1 MFHVFLVIQIIGIFY
16 ILIALRLLMG
26 GGSSKEQKQMIFF
39 VGGAMIQNVGYF
51 LEITSKSMEAA
62 MIAVKMEYVGSV
74 LISLFFCQFMYYYC
88 HEKEPEILLKIIF
101 YIDVLVVLLVFT
113 CEQHPFYYKSI
124 EWIEDGRFHPYLQLT
139 YGPGYY
145 LFQLFSCLIPY
156 VLALYALIHSLMTK
170 NNKLLGKQYKI
181 FFLMLLIPGISL
193 WMYISKY
200 TVEVDYTPVAV
211 GILTSTMV
219 LLVWRRR
226 SYDFGR
232 MAADVVLKAM
242 DDGVIM
248 VDEQKRIVSFNPAA
262 ANVFTELSFQTV
274 GDSIEDME
282 DFPENI
288 LDEDARKEFS
298 LNNRYYESHVRRILG
313 SKGRL
318 QGYIILVLDVTEN
331 RKYTEEIKR
340 VSEQA
345 ERANM
350 AKSEFL
356 ANMSHEIRTPMN
368 AIMGLSDIIME
379 ESRGRKVYNYAADIQ
394 SASRSLL
401 TIINDILDLSKV
413 EAGKM
418 ELVPVNYYLKATV
431 DEVVNMMDIAASQH
445 NIMLKC
451 EYDMNL
457 PCQLHGD
464 DGRIKQILINIM
476 NNAVKFT
483 KKGFVRLSVEEEPSD
498 KKNTINLVLKVQDT
512 GVGIKPENL
521 QKIFEDFKQIDSK
534 KNRGVEGTGLGLAI
548 TKRLVELMK
557 GTIKVDSVYGEGT
570 TFTVTIPQR
579 VVDNRTL
586 AEMPETQQKPAEKME
601 AFVVSNYKVL
611 VVDDNLINRK
621 VATGFLKNYEFEL
634 EEAESGYEA
643 IELVKKT
650 KYNLIFMDHMMPE
663 MDGVEAVQIIRSECG
678 DNGRTPVIIALT
690 ANAMDGVKDMFLRNG
705 FQDFIAKPLDRKQL
719 NDVLAK
725 WIPSAYKKVQKPE
738 DKEAV
743 LKPKI
748 NFEDIAIDGIDIKEA
763 MKHHSGEVEDFL
775 ELLHLYCMDGNRKV
789 GFLQELLDNE
799 EYAVY
804 GIEVHGLKSA
814 SANIGAM
821 ELSAQAREHENAVNR
836 QDIEFVQRHREEL
849 ITCYKRQV
857 AEINKYLN
865 TRNNVTRAESHN
877 TGASIDKNT
886 LFREIGEALDSVENF
901 RSKECAHKVEE
912 LLKYELDPIIE
923 VKLREV
929 SDQLKMYEDDEAERL
944 LHELLDWLEKEGV

>member
-1 MFHVFLVIQIIGIFY
+1 
-16 ILIALRLLMG
+16 MG
-26 GGSSKEQKQMIFF
+26 GGSSREQKQMIFF
-39 VGGAMIQNVGYF
+39 VISALIQNVGYL
-51 LEITSKSMEAA
+51 LELTSKSKEAA
-62 MIAVKMEYVGSV
+62 MVAVKAEYVGSAF
-74 LISLFFCQFMYYYC
+74 IALFFCQFMYNYC
-88 HEKEPEILLKIIF
+88 HEKEPEMLLRIIF
-101 YIDVLVVLLVFT
+101 YINVLVVFLVFT
-113 CEQHPFYYKSI
+113 CEQHSFYYKSI
-124 EWIEDGRFHPYLQLT
+124 EWIEEGRFHPYLQLT

-145 LFQLFSCLIPY
+145 LFQLLSCLIPY
-156 VLALYALIHSLMTK
+156 GLALYALIHSLMTK
-170 NNKLLGKQYKI
+170 NNKLLGKQYKV
-181 FFLMLLIPGISL
+181 FFLILFVPGISL
-193 WMYISKY
+193 WMYVSKY
-200 TVEVDYTPVAV
+200 TIEFDYTPFVV
-211 GILTSTMV
+211 GIVVSTMV
-219 LLVWRRR
+219 ILVWRRR

-232 MAADVVLKAM
+232 MATDAVLKAM

-248 VDEQKRIVSFNPAA
+248 VDEHKRIVSFNPAA
-262 ANVFTELSFQTV
+262 ADVFTELSFQTV

-298 LNNRYYESHVRRILG
+298 LNNRYYESHVRRVLG
-313 SKGRL
+313 TKGRL

-331 RKYTEEIKR
+331 RKYTEEIMR

-394 SASRSLL
+394 SASKSLL

-418 ELVPVNYYLKATV
+418 ELAPVNYYLKATV

-445 NIMLKC
+445 SITLNC

-483 KKGFVRLSVEEEPSD
+483 KKGFVKLSVEGEPSD
-498 KKNTINLVLKVQDT
+498 KKNSINLVLKVQDT

-663 MDGVEAVQIIRSECG
+663 MDGVETVQIIRNECG

-690 ANAMDGVKDMFLRNG
+690 ANAMDGVKDMFLRSG

-719 NDVLAK
+719 NEVLAK

-743 LKPKI
+743 LKPEI
-748 NFEDIAIDGIDIKEA
+748 NFEDIVIEGIDIKEA
-763 MKHHSGEVEDFL
+763 MRHHSGEVEDFL
-775 ELLHLYCMDGNRKV
+775 ELLHLYCMDGNRKI

-857 AEINKYLN
+857 DEINKYLD
-865 TRNNVTRAESHN
+865 TRNNVTRAEEKDA
-877 TGASIDKNT
+877 GISIDRNA
-886 LFREIGEALDSVENF
+886 LLREVRDALDSVENF
-901 RSKECAHKVEE
+901 RSKECARKVEE
-912 LLKYELDPIIE
+912 LLKYELDLSIE
-923 VKLREV
+923 AKLKEV

-944 LHELLDWLEKEGV
+944 LHELLDQLEKEEA

>member
-1 MFHVFLVIQIIGIFY
+1 MFYVYLVIQVIGICY
-16 ILIALRLLMG
+16 IFIAQRLLMNG
-26 GGSSKEQKQMIFF
+26 DGSREQKLMNFF
-39 VGGAMIQNVGYF
+39 ISGAMIQNVGYMF
-51 LEITSKSMEAA
+51 ELTAKSLDAA
-62 MIAVKMEYVGSV
+62 MVAIKMEYLGSV
-74 LISLFFCQFMYYYC
+74 FIALFFCRFMFSYC
-88 HEKEPEILLKIIF
+88 HEKEPEILMKIIF
-101 YIDVLVVLLVFT
+101 YLDVVVLILVFT
-113 CEQHPFYYKSI
+113 CDQHSLYYKSI
-124 EWIEDGRFHPYLQLT
+124 EWVGEGTIHPYLQLS
-139 YGPGYY
+139 YGPGYI
-145 LFQLFSCLIPY
+145 LFQFFSCIIPY
-156 VLALYALIHSLMTK
+156 GLSLYALLHSLMTK
-170 NNKLLGKQYKI
+170 NNKLMGKQYKI
-181 FFLMLLIPGISL
+181 FLSMAIIPAITL
-193 WMYISKY
+193 WLYIYKY
-200 TVEVDYTPVAV
+200 TVEFDYTPLSV
-211 GILTSTMV
+211 GVVVSTV
-219 LLVWRRR
+219 VVLVWRRR
-226 SYDFGR
+226 NYDFGR

-248 VDEQKRIVSFNPAA
+248 VDDQKRIVSFNPAA
-262 ANVFTELSFQTV
+262 ADVFTELSFQTV

-288 LDEDARKEFS
+288 LDEDARREFS

-313 SKGRL
+313 AKGKL

-418 ELVPVNYYLKATV
+418 ELVLVNYYLKATI

-445 NIMLKC
+445 GIVMKC
-451 EYDMNL
+451 EYDMSL

-483 KKGFVRLSVEEEPSD
+483 KKGFVKLSVEGAPSD
-498 KKNTINLVLKVQDT
+498 KKNTVNLILKVQDT
-512 GVGIKPENL
+512 GVGIKAENL

-557 GTIKVDSVYGEGT
+557 GKIEVSSVYGEGS

-579 VVDNRTL
+579 IVDNRTL
-586 AEMPETQQKPAEKME
+586 AEMPEVQTKAAEKAE

-621 VATGFLKNYEFEL
+621 VATGFLKNYEFDL

-663 MDGVEAVQIIRSECG
+663 MDGVEAVQIIRNECG

-719 NDVLAK
+719 NEILAK
-725 WIPSAYKKVQKPE
+725 WIPSAYKKMQKPE

-743 LKPKI
+743 LKPEI
-748 NFEDIAIDGIDIKEA
+748 GFDDIVIEGIDIKEA

-775 ELLHLYCMDGNRKV
+775 ELLHLYCMDGSRKI
-789 GFLQELLDNE
+789 GYLQELLDNE
-799 EYAVY
+799 DYSVY

-836 QDIEFVQRHREEL
+836 QDIEFVLRHKEEL
-849 ITCYKRQV
+849 LTGYKRQV
-857 AEINKYLN
+857 DEINKYLDV
-865 TRNNVTRAESHN
+865 RNNVTRTEN
-877 TGASIDKNT
+877 QNVGASIDKEA
-886 LFREIGEALDSVENF
+886 LLREVREALDSVENF

-912 LLKYELDPIIE
+912 LLKYELDPEIE
-923 VKLREV
+923 SKLKEV
-929 SDQLKMYEDDEAERL
+929 LNQLKMYEDDEAERL
-944 LHELLDWLEKEGV
+944 LHELLDWMEKEEA

>member
-1 MFHVFLVIQIIGIFY
+1 MFTIFLVIQIIVICY
-16 ILIALRLLMG
+16 ISIAQKLLMG
-26 GGSSKEQKQMIFF
+26 GGGSREQKLMIFF
-39 VGGAMIQNVGYF
+39 VTGAMIQNVGYL
-51 LEITSKSMEAA
+51 LELTSKSMEAA
-62 MIAVKMEYVGSV
+62 MVAVKMEYMGSV
-74 LISLFFCQFMYYYC
+74 LIALFFCRFMFNYC
-88 HEKEPEILLKIIF
+88 HEKEPEVLLQIIF
-101 YIDVLVVLLVFT
+101 YINVFVVLLVFT
-113 CEQHPFYYKSI
+113 CEYHSFYYKNI
-124 EWIEDGRFHPYLQLT
+124 EWIEEGTYHPYLQLS

-145 LFQLFSCLIPY
+145 LFQLFTCIIPY
-156 VLALYALIHSLMTK
+156 GLALYALVHSLMTK
-170 NNKLLGKQYKI
+170 NNKLLGKQYRV
-181 FFLMLLIPGISL
+181 FFLLLLVPGISL

-200 TVEVDYTPVAV
+200 TIEFDFTPLTV
-211 GILTSTMV
+211 GIVVSTMV
-219 LLVWRRR
+219 ILVWRRR

-262 ANVFTELSFQTV
+262 ADVFTELSFQTV

-288 LDEDARKEFS
+288 LEEDSRKEFS

-313 SKGRL
+313 VKGRL

-418 ELVPVNYYLKATV
+418 ELVLGNYYLKTTL
-431 DEVVNMMDIAASQH
+431 DEVVNMMDIAASQ
-445 NIMLKC
+445 NGISLKC
-451 EYDMNL
+451 EYDMKL

-483 KKGFVRLSVEEEPSD
+483 KKGFVKLSVEGETSD
-498 KKNTINLVLKVQDT
+498 KKNSINLVLKVQDT
-512 GVGIKPENL
+512 GIGIKPENL

-557 GTIKVDSVYGEGT
+557 GTITVDSVYGEGS

-579 VVDNRTL
+579 VVDSRTL
-586 AEMPETQQKPAEKME
+586 AEMPEVEQKAAEKME

-621 VATGFLKNYEFEL
+621 VATGFLKNYEFDM
-634 EEAESGYEA
+634 EEAESGFEA

-663 MDGVEAVQIIRSECG
+663 MDGVETVQIIRNECG

-705 FQDFIAKPLDRKQL
+705 FQDFIAKPLDKKQL
-719 NDVLAK
+719 NEVLSK
-725 WIPSAYKKVQKPE
+725 WIPSAYKKIQKPE

-743 LKPKI
+743 LKPEI
-748 NFEDIAIDGIDIKEA
+748 GFDDIVIEGIDIKEA

-775 ELLHLYCMDGNRKV
+775 ELLHLYCMDGSRKI
-789 GFLQELLDNE
+789 GYLQELLDNE
-799 EYAVY
+799 DYSVY

-849 ITCYKRQV
+849 LACYKRQV
-857 AEINKYLN
+857 DEIKKYLN
-865 TRNNVTRAESHN
+865 TRNNVTRADN
-877 TGASIDKNT
+877 QDTVASIDKAA
-886 LFREIGEALDSVENF
+886 LLRETREALDSVENF
-901 RSKECAHKVEE
+901 RSKECAHKVED
-912 LLKYELDPIIE
+912 LLKYKLDGIIE
-923 VKLREV
+923 IKLREV
-929 SDQLKMYEDDEAERL
+929 LDQLKMYEDDEAERL
-944 LHELLDWLEKEGV
+944 LHELLDWLEKEEA